1 MQLLLRFEDLRT
13 QGLVQTWTTLNR
25 WIDELGFP
33 SGRLI
38 GRNRVWTEAEVL
50 AWIESQ
56 PTGKAKLRGR
66 AKKLAAPP
74 ENVKPGPSV
83 GAEGTGLGLTNSLST
98 SRNIGSD
105 PKSQEAA

>member
-1 MQLLLRFEDLRT
+1 MQLLLRFEDLRS

-83 GAEGTGLGLTNSLST
+83 GAERTGLELTNS
-98 SRNIGSD
+98 D
-105 PKSQEAA
+105 PESQEAA

>member
-25 WIDELGFP
+25 WIDKLGFP

-56 PTGKAKLRGR
+56 PIGKAKLRGR

-83 GAEGTGLGLTNSLST
+83 GAEGTGLELTNSLST
-98 SRNIGSD
+98 SRNTGTD
-105 PKSQEAA
+105 AKSQEAA